1 MRILYNDNEG
11 LKILIPAINAD
22 AFLIGKDTVVN
33 SYLLIA
39 EKDVPSG
46 IPFLLVN
53 ENDLPTNVPQE
64 TWQCEINQSNCD
76 GIGLTKEEFEAKYPE
91 YKGMAVQ

>member
-1 MRILYNDNEG
+1 MKVAIYNNPN
-11 LKILIPAINAD
+11 LKVLVSAMPDIDIQ
-22 AFLIGKDTVVN
+22 T
-33 SYLLIA
+33 IA

-53 ENDLPTNVPQE
+53 QTDLPTNVPQE
-64 TWQCEINQSNCD
+64 TWQCEINESNCD

-91 YKGMAVQ
+91 HKGWAVQ